1 MGAVEDIP
9 QATEDALRQAGC
21 QVQRISGTP
30 QQIQDGLRQ
39 LDTGGHQIFLP
50 MTPLDAGHGQ

>member
-30 QQIQDGLRQ
+30 QQIQDDARVQAAYLGTGLA
-39 LDTGGHQIFLP
+39 LES
-50 MTPLDAGHGQ
+50 A